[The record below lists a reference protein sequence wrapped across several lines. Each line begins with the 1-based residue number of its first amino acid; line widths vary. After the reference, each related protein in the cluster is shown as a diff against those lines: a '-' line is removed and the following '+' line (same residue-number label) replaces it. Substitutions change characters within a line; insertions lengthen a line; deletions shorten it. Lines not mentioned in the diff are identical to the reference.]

1 MKTLAE
7 QVKAFMAWRGQADGR
22 DLSASAMAALVAA
35 HQPDLEPDKRCTRQN
50 IESLLSRDL
59 RTPRYL
65 VALAGAMGTTAEALQ
80 RGLYE
85 PPNRADAAS
94 VLVNEISDV
103 SVSAFGAPSESPG
116 DLTVIPQWDTGGAMG
131 RGLVLRDQPGVIRG
145 WSVNDEWLQKNA
157 RSFTSAGKLV
167 IVTGFGDSMVPIYK
181 PGDPLLVDT
190 GVTAVD
196 FDGIY
201 FFRVGEEGF
210 VKRLQRIP
218 GEGLVAISEN
228 KAYREWSI
236 KPGMDFQVFGRVIKA
251 WCGSDY

>member
-1 MKTLAE
+1 MATKDII
-7 QVKAFMAWRGQADGR
+7 KAGRERLGMTHQAFGDAVGVSRGAVQQWER
-22 DLSASAMAALVAA
+22 
-35 HQPDLEPDKRCTRQN
+35 
-50 IESLLSRDL
+50 
-59 RTPRYL
+59 
-65 VALAGAMGTTAEALQ
+65 GTTAPTRKHQPKVAALLGVSVAALMDQ
-80 RGLYE
+80 QSDFIDVDAVDVA
-85 PPNRADAAS
+85 NRRAIGQEKS
-94 VLVNEISDV
+94 NV